1 MGKKKPL
8 PILENVLFTAVGA
21 EGNAIA
27 RVGEMVLFVPMLIP
41 GDIADIR
48 VRRKRKRFMEG
59 DLIALRELS
68 PDRIKPA
75 CKHFGVCGGCKWQH
89 MPYEL
94 QLKWKAQQV
103 FDNLTRIGKVELAEI
118 PWISGAGET
127 FFYRNKLEFT
137 FSAKRWL
144 TREEIATGADFSG
157 AGALGFHIPGY
168 FDKVLEIT
176 ECHLQ
181 PEPSNSIR
189 NALREFVLAEA
200 IPFFDP
206 IRQDG
211 LLRNITVRTSLA
223 GQLMVIVVFR
233 ENETEAIESVMG
245 FLKERFPQITSLY
258 YVINEKRNDSIS
270 DRDVILYSGNDHIIE
285 ELDGLRFRVGPK
297 SFYQTNPVQASVLYG
312 IARDFARLTGAE
324 TVYDLYCGTG
334 TIACYL
340 AGSAKKVIGIEN
352 VEEAVADAR
361 LNAAMNEIDNV
372 SFFAGD
378 MKEVL
383 TVDFFG
389 THGSPDVI
397 ITDPPRAGM
406 HPDVVEAILSAEPGA
421 IVYVSCNPATQA
433 RDIYL
438 LSAKYK
444 VVACQA
450 VDMFPHT
457 HHVENVVRLEL
468 HGNPNPLIA
477 GDLS

>member
-8 PILENVLFTAVGA
+8 PLIENVLFTAVGA

-48 VRRKRKRFMEG
+48 VRRKKKRFMEG
-59 DLIALRELS
+59 DVVALRQLS
-68 PDRIKPA
+68 ADRIEPA
-75 CKHFGVCGGCKWQH
+75 CKHFGLCGGCKWQH
-89 MPYEL
+89 MPYDL

-103 FDNLTRIGKVELAEI
+103 FDNLTRIGRVELAEL
-118 PWISGAGET
+118 PEISGAKNT

-144 TREEIATGADFSG
+144 TREEIASGTDFKGS
-157 AGALGFHIPGY
+157 GALGFHIPGY
-168 FDKVLEIT
+168 YDKVLEIT

-189 NALREFVLAEA
+189 NSLREFVAAEA

-206 IRQDG
+206 VTQEG
-211 LLRNITVRTSLA
+211 LLRNITVRTTLA

-233 ENETEAIESVMG
+233 ENEAVVIERVMG
-245 FLKERFPQITSLY
+245 FLKEKFPQITSLF
-258 YVINEKRNDSIS
+258 YVINDKRNDTIS
-270 DRDVILYSGNDHIIE
+270 DREIIVYSGKDHIIE
-285 ELDGLRFRVGPK
+285 ELGDLRFRVGPK
-297 SFYQTNPVQASVLYG
+297 SFYQTNPAQASVLYG
-312 IARDFARLTGAE
+312 IARDFARLTNVE

-334 TIACYL
+334 TIACYIARS
-340 AGSAKKVIGIEN
+340 AGRVIGVEY

-361 LNAAMNEIDNV
+361 LNAAMNGIENV
-372 SFFAGD
+372 SFHSGD
-378 MKEVL
+378 MREVL
-383 TVDFFG
+383 TQDFFG

-406 HPDVVEAILSAEPGA
+406 HPGVVDAILEAEPPA

-433 RDIYL
+433 RDIQL
-438 LSAKYK
+438 LSAKYI
-444 VVACQA
+444 VTACHA

-468 HGNPNPLIA
+468 IKPL
-477 GDLS
+477 GH